1 MRNYYIKSLAE
12 MWPSVIMNFRLSF
25 VIKNVNYMALE
36 LMFVGSLLYTVFV
49 CFALKVK
56 FLLKNFI
63 KICLKFKE
71 LITQ

>member
-36 LMFVGSLLYTVFV
+36 LMFVGSLLYSVFV

-56 FLLKNFI
+56 F
-63 KICLKFKE
+63 
-71 LITQ
+71 